1 MYVFRNKC
9 KMIKI
14 AFALHFLKLL
24 GKKHFYRISAQ
35 HNWKKYILVTCVYL
49 LLFSYVFSSLL
60 KYILVARVKIFRIK
74 MESLMLRNSWQI
86 ESRKSMKGG
95 FSLYTW

>member
-1 MYVFRNKC
+1 
-9 KMIKI
+9 MIKI

-35 HNWKKYILVTCVYL
+35 HNWKEYILVTCIYL

-60 KYILVARVKIFRIK
+60 KYITCRQSENFQ
-74 MESLMLRNSWQI
+74 N
-86 ESRKSMKGG
+86 
-95 FSLYTW
+95 